1 MTEIITYRL
10 SSAGAWGY
18 EFYDAG
24 RNRIGSVSTDVM
36 PSSPTLIKGE
46 GIDWYSTFSMEHTI
60 VPGTGRW
67 VKNNQNGLEV
77 YRIIFWKQGMY
88 QVRTADNCS
97 VQVEIREGDYLFGK
111 PEMPVTAMSK
121 RIQDADWRP
130 DYRNIDV
137 APYFRTIFYED
148 VSEAYRMMVLSFP
161 ALRFY

>member
-1 MTEIITYRL
+1 MTEITTYRL
-10 SSAGAWGY
+10 SATGAWGY

-24 RNRIGSVSTDVM
+24 RNRIGSVSTTVM
-36 PSSPTLIKGE
+36 PSSPALIKGE
-46 GIDWYSTFSMEHTI
+46 GIDWYSTFSMDQTI

-88 QVRTADNCS
+88 QVRTADDRS

-121 RIQDADWRP
+121 RIQETDWRP
-130 DYRNIDV
+130 GYKDMDIV
-137 APYFRTIFYED
+137 PCFRTTFYED

>member
-36 PSSPTLIKGE
+36 PSSPALIKGE

-67 VKNNQNGLEV
+67 VKNNQNGLHLWTYCSHSCAFV
-77 YRIIFWKQGMY
+77 TGYV
-88 QVRTADNCS
+88 VRPA
-97 VQVEIREGDYLFGK
+97 V
-111 PEMPVTAMSK
+111 
-121 RIQDADWRP
+121 
-130 DYRNIDV
+130 
-137 APYFRTIFYED
+137 
-148 VSEAYRMMVLSFP
+148 FP
-161 ALRFY
+161 ASLKGKGPVPPGAGPRFISAGNPWPLSRIR

>member
-1 MTEIITYRL
+1 
-10 SSAGAWGY
+10 
-18 EFYDAG
+18 
-24 RNRIGSVSTDVM
+24 M
-36 PSSPTLIKGE
+36 PSSPALIKGE
-46 GIDWYSTFSMEHTI
+46 GIDWYSTFSMDQTI

-111 PEMPVTAMSK
+111 PEMPVTAMSR
-121 RIQDADWRP
+121 RIQEADWRP
-130 DYRNIDV
+130 SYKDIGV
-137 APYFRTIFYED
+137 VPYFRTTFYED

>member
-10 SSAGAWGY
+10 SSAGALGY

-111 PEMPVTAMSK
+111 PEMPVTAMSR
-121 RIQDADWRP
+121 RIQEADWRP
-130 DYRNIDV
+130 VYKDMEV
-137 APYFRTIFYED
+137 VPYFRTTFYED

>member
-10 SSAGAWGY
+10 SSAGALGY

-111 PEMPVTAMSK
+111 PEMPVTAMSR
-121 RIQDADWRP
+121 RIKEADWRP
-130 DYRNIDV
+130 SYKDIGV
-137 APYFRTIFYED
+137 VPYFRTTFYED

>member
-121 RIQDADWRP
+121 RIQETDWLPGYKDLFRLVACFHGP
-130 DYRNIDV
+130 FRIDIQIEDI
-137 APYFRTIFYED
+137 AFYVTFT
-148 VSEAYRMMVLSFP
+148 VS
-161 ALRFY
+161 

>member
-1 MTEIITYRL
+1 M
-10 SSAGAWGY
+10 GY

-24 RNRIGSVSTDVM
+24 RNRIGSVSTAVT
-36 PSSPTLIKGE
+36 PSSPALIE

-67 VKNNQNGLEV
+67 VKDNQNGMEV

-88 QVRTADNCS
+88 QVRTADNHS

-111 PEMPVTAMSK
+111 PEMPVTAVSRRTQK
-121 RIQDADWRP
+121 ADWDP
-130 DYRNIDV
+130 GYKDMDV
-137 APYFRTIFYED
+137 APCFRTTFYED

>member
-10 SSAGAWGY
+10 SSAGALGY

-111 PEMPVTAMSK
+111 PEMPVTAMSR
-121 RIQDADWRP
+121 RIQEADWRP
-130 DYRNIDV
+130 SYKDIGV
-137 APYFRTIFYED
+137 VPYFRTTFYED

>member
-10 SSAGAWGY
+10 SSAGALGY

-111 PEMPVTAMSK
+111 SEMPVTAMSK

-130 DYRNIDV
+130 DYRNIDIV
-137 APYFRTIFYED
+137 PYFRTIFYED

>member
-10 SSAGAWGY
+10 SSAGALGY

-88 QVRTADNCS
+88 QVRTSDNRS

-111 PEMPVTAMSK
+111 PEMPVTAMSR
-121 RIQDADWRP
+121 RIQEADWRP
-130 DYRNIDV
+130 VYKDMEV
-137 APYFRTIFYED
+137 VPYFRTTFYED